1 VIVLRTTERLE
12 QREMYSIDVDLDVRI
27 VLI

>member
-1 VIVLRTTERLE
+1 LRTTERLE
-12 QREMYSIDVDLDVRI
+12 QRKMYSIDVDLDVRI